1 MRMRI
6 RMRSWIWSRSQSR
19 TQSQSRGP
27 SQSLTRSRT
36 RSRSRYVSVDVS
48 VAVDVA
54 GNKVEAGAAAFLMR
68 RLNEIISKSISISP
82 AIRVI
87 EICICMGRANRAS
100 TKKSYS
106 KKTAKKRRKTEK
118 KKGSKLCSAKLQ
130 NGVGQRDQLSAASW
144 NFDCGLMAKVYI
156 ACLPHANF
164 LPHISAGTGVAPTIC
179 SVLRAVVIDM
189 QIDRIQQNVPGKMK
203 CHS

>member
-48 VAVDVA
+48 VAVDGA

-100 TKKSYS
+100 TKKKLL
-106 KKTAKKRRKTEK
+106 KKNRQKTEK
-118 KKGSKLCSAKLQ
+118 KQKKKEVNFARQTAKWSRTKRPIKRRVVEFWLWPDGQ
-130 NGVGQRDQLSAASW
+130 GVY
-144 NFDCGLMAKVYI
+144 GLPAT
-156 ACLPHANF
+156 C
-164 LPHISAGTGVAPTIC
+164 
-179 SVLRAVVIDM
+179 
-189 QIDRIQQNVPGKMK
+189 
-203 CHS
+203 

>member
-19 TQSQSRGP
+19 TQSQSRSP

-48 VAVDVA
+48 VAVDGA
-54 GNKVEAGAAAFLMR
+54 GNKVEAAFLMR

-118 KKGSKLCSAKLQ
+118 KGSKLCSAKLQ

-164 LPHISAGTGVAPTIC
+164 LPHISAGTGQAAPTIC